1 MKGLAAVVVVP
12 LAALAFVH
20 VATSLMPAPAP
31 AQAMYP
37 QSILWAGRV
46 FTSKAEFAGWL
57 ARHDESYAHWVK
69 LHPGAS
75 PWEPRPA
82 ASIET
87 PQPKPKS
94 DDGGI
99 DLGRGLPILYVGLLA
114 AAVALAVRARGSLV
128 SAVAGPVGALT
139 VPRPTIRPPDIRGV
153 AARAV
158 DRVSVAFEREPPVL
172 LPPVVIPE
180 EYDDTPPGAGE
191 VFCEIDFWRG
201 YVKGQFLARLWQVDG
216 SPVIA
221 RSEFFRARTTPPE
234 RTPEAE
240 RALVGLLEWL
250 DRDGWR
256 AYATRGP
263 WYARWYV
270 GRWQSGPPLRITDST
285 R

>member
-87 PQPKPKS
+87 AQPKPKT

-99 DLGRGLPILYVGLLA
+99 DFGRGLPILYFGLLA
-114 AAVALAVRARGSLV
+114 AAVALAVRARGTLV

-139 VPRPTIRPPDIRGV
+139 VPRPTIRPPDIRGA

-172 LPPVVIPE
+172 LAPVVIPE
-180 EYDDTPPGAGE
+180 EYDDTPPGAARC
-191 VFCEIDFWRG
+191 VTDAVHRG
-201 YVKGQFLARLWQVDG
+201 TSISRHGLA
-216 SPVIA
+216 A
-221 RSEFFRARTTPPE
+221 RQP
-234 RTPEAE
+234 
-240 RALVGLLEWL
+240 
-250 DRDGWR
+250 
-256 AYATRGP
+256 ATRQEP
-263 WYARWYV
+263 SAWRQAVPRPVSARPSTTMVVRYSRQYW
-270 GRWQSGPPLRITDST
+270 PLAIW
-285 R
+285 